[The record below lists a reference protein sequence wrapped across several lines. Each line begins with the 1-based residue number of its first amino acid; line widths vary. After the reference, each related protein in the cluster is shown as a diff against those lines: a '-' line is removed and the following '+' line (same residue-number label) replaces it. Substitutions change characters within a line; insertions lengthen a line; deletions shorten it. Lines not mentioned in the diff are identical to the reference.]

1 MQTDGEVRLR
11 GMIGFAMRAG
21 KVTVGTESVCKLL
34 AKGRA
39 ELVLC
44 CHDASDGTK
53 KKLRTK
59 CDFYSVE
66 LREIGIDTGELGRLL
81 GKTYG
86 PAAVAITDE
95 RFAREIVGSIA
106 TN

>member
-1 MQTDGEVRLR
+1 MQTKGEVRLR
-11 GMIGFAMRAG
+11 GMLGFAMRAG
-21 KVTVGTESVCKLL
+21 KVTVGTENVCHIL
-34 AKGRA
+34 AKGMA
-39 ELVLC
+39 VLVLV

-59 CDFYSVE
+59 CEFYGVE
-66 LREIGIDTGELGRLL
+66 LQEIMIDTGELGRLL

-86 PAAVAITDE
+86 PAAVAVTEE
-95 RFAREIVGSIA
+95 RFAKEIADALA